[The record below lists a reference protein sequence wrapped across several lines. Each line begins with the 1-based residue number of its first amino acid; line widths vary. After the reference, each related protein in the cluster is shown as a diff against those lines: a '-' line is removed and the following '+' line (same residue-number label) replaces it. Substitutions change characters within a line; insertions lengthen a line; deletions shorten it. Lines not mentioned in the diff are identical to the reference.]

1 MDIAILVGILGALA
15 LVIGAMISAGTV
27 AAFLDWPSALIVIGG
42 TFFVVMSRHSDRKST
57 RLNSSHS
64 KQSRMPSSA

>member
-1 MDIAILVGILGALA
+1 MDIAILIGILGALG

-42 TFFVVMSRHSDRKST
+42 TFFVVMARHSLD
-57 RLNSSHS
+57 H
-64 KQSRMPSSA
+64 A